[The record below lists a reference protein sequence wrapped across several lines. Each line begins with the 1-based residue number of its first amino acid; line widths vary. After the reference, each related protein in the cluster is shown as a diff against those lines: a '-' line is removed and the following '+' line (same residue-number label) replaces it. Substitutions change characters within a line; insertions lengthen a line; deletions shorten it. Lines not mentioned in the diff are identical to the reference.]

1 MPTRFII
8 ALAVLTAAIVASTAE
23 LSAAPDPGPDRDM
36 DIRELMQRNPYPQ
49 DPCDRV
55 PPPTKC

>member
-1 MPTRFII
+1 MPR
-8 ALAVLTAAIVASTAE
+8 LAIVALTILIASSVAGTAG
-23 LSAAPDPGPDRDM
+23 LSAQSGPADM

-55 PPPTKC
+55 PPPTRC

>member
-1 MPTRFII
+1 MPRHTTVVLL
-8 ALAVLTAAIVASTAE
+8 ALIAAIVAGTTD
-23 LSAAPDPGPDRDM
+23 LSATPDPDM

>member
-1 MPTRFII
+1 MPKRILLTLLVLI
-8 ALAVLTAAIVASTAE
+8 AVIAANAAE
-23 LSAAPDPGPDRDM
+23 LSAAQDPAM

>member
-1 MPTRFII
+1 MPRHAI
-8 ALAVLTAAIVASTAE
+8 AALTILIASFVAGTAG
-23 LSAAPDPGPDRDM
+23 LSAQSGPADM

-55 PPPTKC
+55 PPPTRC

>member
-1 MPTRFII
+1 MQKQAML
-8 ALAVLTAAIVASTAE
+8 ALIVLNAAMVSGAAD
-23 LSAAPDPGPDRDM
+23 LSAAPDPDM